1 MPRGVYDRSK
11 GAAKAAPISHEAQ
24 GTSYDAGAAGYELQ
38 GRASEPT
45 TGVEPVTEAVA
56 LNETEVT
63 EKIVAM
69 ELHRHYVP
77 KDLRGIIGYQ
87 KEAVLRKNSAGQMVE
102 VEKAEFIDGI
112 MKPPVYPGS
121 GFPNKIWAGT
131 VIQVPEAEAKEM
143 RTKKIA
149 EAYI

>member
-1 MPRGVYDRSK
+1 MI
-11 GAAKAAPISHEAQ
+11 AAPI
-24 GTSYDAGAAGYELQ
+24 LN
-38 GRASEPT
+38 P
-45 TGVEPVTEAVA
+45 TGVESVTEAVA

-77 KDLRGIIGYQ
+77 KDLRGILGYQ

-131 VIQVPEAEAKEM
+131 VIQVPETEAKEM

>member
-56 LNETEVT
+56 LNETEKT
-63 EKIVAM
+63 VAM
-69 ELHRHYVP
+69 ELKRHYVP
-77 KDLRGIIGYQ
+77 KDLRGIVGYQ
-87 KEAVLRKNSAGQMVE
+87 KEAVLRKNAAGQMVE
-102 VEKAEFIDGI
+102 IEKAEFIDGI

-131 VIQVPEAEAKEM
+131 VIQVPETEAKEM